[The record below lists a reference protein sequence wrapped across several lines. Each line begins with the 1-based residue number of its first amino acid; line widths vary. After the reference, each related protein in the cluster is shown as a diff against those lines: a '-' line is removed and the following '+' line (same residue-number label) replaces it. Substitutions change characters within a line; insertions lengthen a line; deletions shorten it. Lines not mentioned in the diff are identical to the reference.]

1 MREKIGLVDDPT
13 DFSLVQGGPLFQLLL
28 RARLVTPSM
37 DLLVRRIVVLSAVT
51 WLPLLVLTLLS
62 GHAFGRVGVPFL
74 TDLGAHAR
82 LLLHAPILLAAD
94 VIVHRRIRPVVGQFL
109 ERGIIAPEDQLRF
122 GSAVASALR
131 LRNSVIAEI
140 LVLVF
145 AVVVGYW
152 AGNRYLTTEVA
163 TWFGTPVNG
172 QMQYTAAGYW
182 YQIVSLTIWRFLMA
196 RWLFRLFIWYR
207 LLWQISRHV
216 PLRLNAL
223 HPDRAAGLS
232 FLTGSVFAFAPIM
245 VGHSISLSAFIGGK
259 IWHEGATL
267 PQFKLEIVVWMI
279 FLVLL
284 TLTPL
289 FFFMTHLAQARRTGL
304 REYSLVASR
313 YVAEFRRKWIEG
325 PAPKGEMLV
334 GSADIQS
341 LADLANSFDVVRE
354 TSLVPFGRTLVT
366 RLVILVALPL
376 SPLVLT
382 MIPIGELIDRAL
394 GLVF

>member
-1 MREKIGLVDDPT
+1 MRETIRLFDEPT

-62 GHAFGRVGVPFL
+62 GHAFGGVSVPFL

-82 LLLHAPILLAAD
+82 LLLTAPILLAAD

-122 GSAVASALR
+122 GSVVASALR

-140 LVLVF
+140 LVLALSVF
-145 AVVVGYW
+145 IGYW
-152 AGNRYLTTEVA
+152 AGKRYLTTDVA
-163 TWFGTPVNG
+163 TWFATPVNG

-182 YQIVSLTIWRFLMA
+182 YHIVSLTIWRFLVA

-223 HPDRAAGLS
+223 HPDRAAGLG
-232 FLTGSVFAFAPIM
+232 FLTGSVFAFAPVM
-245 VGHSISLSAFIGGK
+245 VAQSISLSAIIGGR
-259 IWHEGATL
+259 IWHEGASL
-267 PQFKLEIVVWMI
+267 PQFKLEIVVWMVV
-279 FLVLL
+279 LVLL
-284 TLTPL
+284 TLMPL
-289 FFFMTHLAQARRTGL
+289 FFFMTHLAQARRVGL
-304 REYSLVASR
+304 REYGLVASR
-313 YVAEFRRKWIEG
+313 YVAEFRMKWIEG
-325 PAPKGEMLV
+325 PPPKGEVLV

-341 LADLANSFDVVRE
+341 LADLANSYDVVRE
-354 TSLVPFGRTLVT
+354 TSLVPFGRTMVT

-382 MIPIGELIDRAL
+382 MIPLGELIDRAL
-394 GLVF
+394 GLVL